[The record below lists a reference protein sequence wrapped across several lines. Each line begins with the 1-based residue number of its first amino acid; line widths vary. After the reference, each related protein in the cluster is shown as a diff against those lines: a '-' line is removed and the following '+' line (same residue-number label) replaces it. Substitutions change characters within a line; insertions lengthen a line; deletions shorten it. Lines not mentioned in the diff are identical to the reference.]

1 MSPAD
6 RAALAARL
14 REAVGLLAFPGGS
27 AERDLLAAAA
37 ELERPRPRVEWRR
50 HATVRAFIGEVGGYR
65 IGRLLIDGCDH
76 APYIA
81 RLTAA
86 GFDVAPL
93 PEVPRA

>member
-14 REAVGLLAFPGGS
+14 RGIALLHLMRTR
-27 AERDLLAAAA
+27 EDLLAAAA

-93 PEVPRA
+93 PEVPRV